1 MNVLKKNINI
11 LFKGIYA
18 GIMIGIGGT
27 VYLSISN
34 SIIGAI
40 FFSVGLLTI
49 CIYKMNLYTGMIGYI
64 IENKLNYIVTL
75 LLTLIGN
82 FIGTMITSLLVL
94 NTRIANISVRA
105 KEISAIKINDNYL
118 SIFILSIFC
127 GMLMYIA
134 VNTFKKGKDSI
145 VRYLAIFI
153 CVIVFILSG
162 FEHCIANMYYI
173 SLAKLWSLKAVL
185 SMLIMILGNS
195 VGSIFIAIFN
205 NKIKENWNERRNIC
219 WRKKKQL
226 RY

>member
-18 GIMIGIGGT
+18 GMMIGIGGT

-134 VNTFKKGKDSI
+134 VNTFKKEKDSI

-205 NKIKENWNERRNIC
+205 NKIKENWNEGRNIC

>member
-18 GIMIGIGGT
+18 GMMIGIGGT

>member
-134 VNTFKKGKDSI
+134 VNTFKKEKDSI

>member
-105 KEISAIKINDNYL
+105 KEISTIKINDNYL

-134 VNTFKKGKDSI
+134 VNTFKKEKDSI

-205 NKIKENWNERRNIC
+205 NKIKEN
-219 WRKKKQL
+219 
-226 RY
+226 